1 MIHLKFV
8 ILYKL
13 IIPEKQVTHTMN
25 VCGVEAVPT
34 ISRHRQLELVRMGC
48 GSSSEDSV
56 EGIEDNREAG
66 DVDSIMIEA
75 KHEDT
80 KDENFPTAP
89 PLPGT
94 IEEPDHPMDIR
105 RSKLPPIK
113 HVARN
118 H

>member
-1 MIHLKFV
+1 
-8 ILYKL
+8 
-13 IIPEKQVTHTMN
+13 MN
-25 VCGVEAVPT
+25 VCGVEAMPT
-34 ISRHRQLELVRMGC
+34 ITRQRQLALVRMGC

-66 DVDSIMIEA
+66 DIDSIMIEA

-94 IEEPDHPMDIR
+94 IEEPDNPLDIQ

-113 HVARN
+113 HGGRD